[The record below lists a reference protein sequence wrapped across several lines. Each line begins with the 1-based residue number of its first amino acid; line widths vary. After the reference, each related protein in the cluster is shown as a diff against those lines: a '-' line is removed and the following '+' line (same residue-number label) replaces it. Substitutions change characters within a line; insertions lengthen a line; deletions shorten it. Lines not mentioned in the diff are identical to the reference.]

1 MENPFYNRLGSALWV
16 ALVTLIVTLA
26 LYVSA
31 GRMLTANLS
40 DFRVEI
46 LQQLN
51 ARLPFAIEA
60 EAVSGEWQ
68 SFTPA
73 LVLTGLRISLPG
85 SESPPLELTR
95 GRMDVDVLNSLHT
108 GALQLTR
115 LDLEGLSLRGELSRD
130 GAFTLAGFGPGGAQ
144 TAAPLQEFLLNIER
158 ISLRSNRLILTLP
171 EGEVRDLG
179 LDLELFREGSQRHVQ
194 ATLASSA
201 GATFTVVAQGL
212 GDPFRPEQFSGQAYL
227 DMQST
232 DLGAIKAALAG
243 QSFPAW
249 ADGTVDIELWLDW
262 DRGKP
267 SVAARIEGADLL
279 VAANDGSWQLPLQRI
294 AVQARLL
301 QRSDRWTLFVSNL
314 QLENSGVTWQLP
326 RLQLDTW
333 GNALRVRTGEFALA
347 PINTILTHQLAVS
360 EVLRDVFIALQPRGQ
375 LSALQLSIDDIYQPA
390 QDWQVTANFTDLAVD
405 SLHGAPGVTAA
416 SGYARIAPTGG
427 VVVLDGQS
435 MSLDFPAIY
444 SEPLHFDELYGTLHL
459 DWDAETVKLASGLLT
474 TRGEEGIAKV
484 LFGLNIPLQP
494 DDIGIEMDLLVGL
507 HDTHPVH
514 RAKYIPYILDPALLK
529 WLAESI
535 GDGNIEDG
543 AFLWRGSLR
552 PGKASLRTVQ
562 LAFNVADTQLRYHPQ
577 WPPVLVEKGVVLI
590 DDSNVSVWAERA
602 SLYDSRVDDLSV
614 ETRLNSA
621 GDLTLDLQGTIQGPV
636 SDGFRVLNES
646 PLAHIVGPT
655 FSAWTAA
662 GNLETELQLQMNLS
676 NKSTPPQVDVATRW
690 RDVELTVMPGNL
702 PLRAVNGEFEY
713 STETGF
719 SSTGLAATLW
729 GNAVSATMRQHHG
742 VEGGAY
748 DPARTVVDIEMSA
761 RVDLSDV
768 GRWLQLESLA
778 FASGQAEA
786 DLDIQLTPG
795 VPPVLTVNSELQGVS
810 LDLPQP
816 WRKPANELQHLRLE
830 MPLTKG
836 VTPVSL
842 DIGEQLKLRLDMD
855 AGAVRG
861 GSLGINEAA
870 PEVQPGVLRVAGS
883 TPLLQADE
891 WLVLIKRYFGDLGAP
906 GVQTPERVAPSDLVS
921 SAAAAAAVQQTS
933 PNGLAHMPLRI
944 VVDELRADRAVIYAQ
959 ELKNVVFSLALERAQ
974 WGLTVATDWLRGEMS
989 RADEDAP
996 VQLAIEYLDIDQLP
1010 DFESSGEGGDTD
1022 WEMPVVNVS
1031 LGNLFQSEQ
1040 RLGNLDFTLR
1050 KASNVFAA
1058 DSITGELAKLRLRA
1072 EQPARLAWHL
1082 GPDAYTEV
1090 QAVLDFEDLGQ
1101 TLEYFDYQRIV
1112 ETGGGEFDLDLRW
1125 PGGPQDA
1132 ALAESQGTLKV
1143 AVGNGSFLDAP
1154 AGATG
1159 ALRVVSILN
1168 LADIVQRLSLS
1179 NMFEAGIPFD
1189 SVLGELDV
1197 RDGQL
1202 TVARMDV
1209 EGSSSFQF
1217 SGVSDLHTQSLD
1229 GQLVARLPVAN
1240 NLPWIAALAA
1250 SLPVAAGVFVVSQIF
1265 NKQMNRLS
1273 SAVYTVGGNWNE
1285 PEVTF
1290 DRIFDNTPHDAAKAL
1305 TEDRAESV
1313 DTPESPQSVS
1323 P

>member
-26 LYVSA
+26 IYVSA
-31 GRMLTANLS
+31 GRLLTANLAH
-40 DFRVEI
+40 FRVEI

-60 EAVSGEWQ
+60 EEVSGEWQ

-73 LVLTGLRISLPG
+73 LVLTGLHISLPG

-95 GRMDVDVLNSLHT
+95 GRMDVDVLNSLRT
-108 GALQLTR
+108 GSLQMTR
-115 LDLEGLSLRGELSRD
+115 LDLEGLSLRGALSRD
-130 GAFTLAGFGPGGAQ
+130 GAFELAGFGSGGGQ
-144 TAAPLQEFLLNIER
+144 TAAPLREFLLNIER
-158 ISLRSNRLILTLP
+158 ISLRNNRLILTLP
-171 EGEVRDLG
+171 EGEARDLG

-201 GATFTVVAQGL
+201 GATFTVVAKGL
-212 GDPFRPEQFSGQAYL
+212 GDPFKPEQFSGQAYL

-232 DLGAIKAALAG
+232 DLGAVKAALAG
-243 QSFPAW
+243 RSFPAW
-249 ADGTVDIELWLDW
+249 ADGTVDLELWLNW

-267 SVAARIEGADLL
+267 SVAARLEGGDLL

-294 AVQARLL
+294 ALQARLL

-326 RLQLDTW
+326 RMQVDTW
-333 GNALRVRTGEFALA
+333 GNALRVRAGEFALA

-360 EVLRDVFIALQPRGQ
+360 EALREVFTALQPRGQ
-375 LSALQLSIDDIYQPA
+375 LSALQVNIEDIYQPS
-390 QDWQVTANFTDLAVD
+390 QDWQVAANFTDLAVD

-416 SGYARIAPTGG
+416 NGYTRITPTGG
-427 VVVLDGQS
+427 FVVLDGQS
-435 MSLDFPAIY
+435 MSLDFPAIF
-444 SEPLHFDELYGTLHL
+444 SEALHFEDLYGTLHL
-459 DWDAETVKLASGLLT
+459 DWDAETVRLASGLLT

-484 LFGLNIPLQP
+484 LFGLNIPLHP
-494 DDIGIEMDLLVGL
+494 DNIGIEMNLLVGL

-514 RAKYIPYILDPALLK
+514 RAKYIPYILDPVLLK
-529 WLAESI
+529 WLADSI
-535 GDGNIEDG
+535 GEGNIEEG

-552 PGKASLRTVQ
+552 PGTAPLRTVQ

-602 SLYDSRVDDLSV
+602 SLYDSRVDELSV
-614 ETRLNSA
+614 ETRLNGA

-636 SDGFRVLNES
+636 SDGFTVLNES

-655 FSAWTAA
+655 FSAWTAT
-662 GNLETELQLQMNLS
+662 GNLETQLQLKMNLS
-676 NKSTPPQVDVATRW
+676 DKSTPPQVDVATRW
-690 RDVELTVMPGNL
+690 RDVELLVMPGNL
-702 PLRAVNGEFEY
+702 PLSAVNGEFEY
-713 STETGF
+713 STSTGF
-719 SSTGLAATLW
+719 SSTGLTATLW
-729 GNAVSATMRQHHG
+729 GNAVTATMRQQHD
-742 VEGGAY
+742 VESDTY
-748 DPARTVVDIEMSA
+748 NPARTVVDVELST
-761 RVDLSDV
+761 RVDLADV
-768 GRWLQLESLA
+768 GRWLQLERLA

-786 DLDIQLTPG
+786 DLDIRLAPG
-795 VPPVLTVNSELQGVS
+795 ASPVLTVNSELQGVG

-816 WRKPANELQHLRLE
+816 WQKPADELQHLRLE

-842 DIGEQLKLRLDMD
+842 DIGEQLKLRLEMD
-855 AGAVRG
+855 EGVVRG
-861 GSLGINEAA
+861 GSLGVNEAA
-870 PEVQPGVLRVAGS
+870 AAVEPGVLRVTGS
-883 TPLLQADE
+883 TPLLQVDE
-891 WLVLIKRYFGDLGAP
+891 WLVLSRRYFGELAAP
-906 GVQTPERVAPSDLVS
+906 EVQTQEIVEPSGRVS
-921 SAAAAAAVQQTS
+921 SVAAGEQQT
-933 PNGLAHMPLRI
+933 PPQGFARVPLKI
-944 VVDELRADRAVIYAQ
+944 VVDELRADRAVIFAQ
-959 ELKNVVFSLALERAQ
+959 ELENVVVTLALERAQ
-974 WGLTVATDWLRGEMS
+974 WGLTLASDWLRGEMS
-989 RADEDAP
+989 RADETGP
-996 VQLAIEYLDIDQLP
+996 VQLAIDYLDLDQLP
-1010 DFESSGEGGDTD
+1010 DFASAGDATDTD

-1050 KASNVFAA
+1050 KASNVFTV
-1058 DSITGELAKLRLRA
+1058 DSITGELAKLRMRA

-1082 GPDAYTEV
+1082 GPEAYTEV
-1090 QAVLDFEDLGQ
+1090 QAILDFEDLGQ

-1112 ETGGGEFDLDLRW
+1112 ETGSGEFDMDLRW
-1125 PGGPQDA
+1125 PGGPQDF

-1143 AVGNGSFLDAP
+1143 EAGRGSFLDAP

-1179 NMFEAGIPFD
+1179 NMFETGIPFD
-1189 SVLGELDV
+1189 SVHGELDV
-1197 RDGQL
+1197 RDGKL

-1209 EGSSSFQF
+1209 EGGSSFQF
-1217 SGVSDLHTQSLD
+1217 SGVSDLRTQSLD

-1250 SLPVAAGVFVVSQIF
+1250 SLPVAAGVFVVSQVF

-1273 SAVYTVGGNWNE
+1273 SAVYTVGGSWNE

-1290 DRIFDNTPHDAAKAL
+1290 DRIFDNTALDAAKAPI
-1305 TEDRAESV
+1305 EESAETV
-1313 DTPESPQSVS
+1313 DTPAPTQSVS